1 MAELFS
7 KIVAGLQGFK
17 AGFQGQYQTQSGQPP
32 WSPGE
37 PQATTEPAG
46 TQPLQ
51 WQYPWGYNLR
61 NAPRPDEPV
70 SFAQLRA
77 LADNYD
83 LLRLAIETRKDQME
97 SLDWTIVPKN
107 RKDKSRQA
115 DIDLVTELF
124 RRPDRNLPFRRW
136 LRALLEDMLV
146 IDAPSIYLH
155 KNRGGGIYS
164 LDLVD
169 GATIKPIIDQ
179 TGRKP
184 APPLPAYQ
192 QVLYGLP
199 AIPLTTEELL
209 YMPRN
214 VRTHKVYG
222 FGNVEQIIMTVN
234 IALRRQCY
242 QLGYYTEGN
251 VPDAFIS
258 CPESWGVQQVIEFQA
273 YWDSLFSA
281 NTNIRR
287 RARFIPNGT
296 NPVFPKDNP
305 LKDEYDEWLAR
316 IIAYCFNL
324 PPTALVKETNRA
336 TAETTQEAGKAEGL
350 TPLRNYVKELMDLII
365 QDYMGLTEVEFAW
378 SEEEVND
385 PLKQAQVNQI
395 YVGMMALTPDEV
407 REQIGWEPMTEE
419 QKESLRSMQ
428 AASLFSSM
436 NQAMPGE
443 EPPDDEAVK
452 LAKRLGA
459 MLAKRDPP
467 RKADPKQLVMTQSSA
482 LLPAQKKLATVIQ
495 KFFKK
500 VSKDMAQQVS
510 ERYQAAIVKADDT
523 KTIVERI
530 LKELDFSGW
539 DILYDDVQPILEE
552 IAKASGAKAL
562 AQVRVKNEKIT
573 ELVNKDAVEYAR
585 RRAAEMVGR
594 AWVDGELIDNP
605 NAQWAITESTRGY
618 LRSNITQAVE
628 EGWSPQ
634 ALADHL
640 AENTGFSYDRADNIA
655 RTEVATAH
663 TQGNLTGWKRSGVVQ
678 GKQSILADT
687 HDYEDECDVNAA
699 AGVIPI
705 DEPFPS
711 GDDGPPYHPRCTCVV
726 VPVVDM
732 EEDGNT

>member
-1 MAELFS
+1 MSELFS
-7 KIVAGLQGFK
+7 KLMAGIQAFK
-17 AGFQGQYQTQSGQPP
+17 AGFQGRQQAETAQPP

-37 PQATTEPAG
+37 PLKAATPAG
-46 TQPLQ
+46 TPPVQ

-61 NAPRPDEPV
+61 NAPRPDEPI

-97 SLDWTIVPKN
+97 SLDWAIVPKN

-115 DIDLVTELF
+115 AIDAVTELF
-124 RRPDRNLPFRRW
+124 RKPDRKLPFRRW
-136 LRALLEDMLV
+136 LRALLEDVLV
-146 IDAPSIYLH
+146 IDAPSIYVH
-155 KNRGGGIYS
+155 RNRGGGVYS

-169 GATIKPIIDQ
+169 GATIKPVIDQ

-199 AIPLTTEELL
+199 AIDLTTDELL

-222 FGNVEQIIMTVN
+222 MGNVEQIIMTVN

-273 YWDSLFSA
+273 YWDSLFAA

-287 RARFIPNGT
+287 RARFIPHGT

-350 TPLRNYVKELMDLII
+350 TPLRNYVKEIMDLII
-365 QDYMGLTEVEFAW
+365 QDYLDYPDIEFAW
-378 SEEEVND
+378 SEEEINN
-385 PLKQAQVNQI
+385 PLEQAQVNQI
-395 YVGMMALTPDEV
+395 YVAMGALTPDEV
-407 REQIGWEPMTEE
+407 REQLGREPMTEE
-419 QKESLRSMQ
+419 QKEAIRAIQ
-428 AASLFSSM
+428 ASSLFGPL
-436 NQAMPGE
+436 NPAAAGE
-443 EPPDDEAVK
+443 VTPEDEAKK

-459 MLAKRDPP
+459 MVAKRDPP
-467 RKADPKQLVMTQSSA
+467 RKADPKQLVMMQSSA
-482 LLPAQKKLATVIQ
+482 LLPAQKKLASVIQ

-500 VSKDMAQQVS
+500 VAKDMAEQVAT
-510 ERYQAAIVKADDT
+510 RYQEAISKADDT
-523 KTIVERI
+523 KTVVERI

-539 DILYDDVQPILEE
+539 DVLYDDVRPILEE
-552 IAKASGAKAL
+552 IFKASGVKAL
-562 AQVRVKNEKIT
+562 AQVGVKSEKIT
-573 ELVNKDAVEYAR
+573 ELVNKDAVHYAR
-585 RRAAEMVGR
+585 QRAAEMVGR
-594 AWVDGELIDNP
+594 IWVDGELIDNP
-605 NAQWAITESTRGY
+605 KANWAITEGTRGY
-618 LRSNITQAVE
+618 LRSNIAQAVE

-640 AENTGFSYDRADNIA
+640 AENTGFSYDRAENIA

-687 HDYEDECDVNAA
+687 HDYEDECDLNAA

-726 VPVVDM
+726 IPLVDM
-732 EEDGNT
+732 EDEGIT